1 MIARGEDQHVH
12 RVAFT
17 VDTHTMGEP
26 TRIVVGGVPHIP
38 GSTMAEKKD
47 YLANAMDTLRS
58 SLMREPRGHRDMFGA
73 ILTAPVTREADLG
86 IVFMDPSGYLS
97 MCGHGT
103 MGAVTAA
110 LETGILPSRPGANY
124 VVLDTPAGPVR
135 ALAEVSGDRVTG
147 VTVTNVPAFLYQ
159 PDVRLQ
165 LPGYGEI
172 FLDIAYGGSFFA
184 IVPVHQLGVEII
196 PENSGLLR
204 SLGMQILRAVAE
216 CVTVVHPH
224 FPHIN
229 SVDLV
234 EFSGR
239 PLAGGDAR
247 NAVVFGKSQL
257 DRSPCGTGTCAKM
270 ASLHARG
277 QLELGRGFLHESIIG
292 TTFLGHL
299 RQETRVGDRPA
310 VIPEITG
317 RAFITGIH
325 QFVMD
330 GGDPLRDGLTLD

>member
-1 MIARGEDQHVH
+1 MR
-12 RVAFT
+12 RVVFA

-26 TRIVVGGVPHIP
+26 TRIVVGGVPHVP
-38 GSTMAEKKD
+38 GGTMVEKKA
-47 YLANAMDTLRS
+47 YLASAMDSLRL

-73 ILTAPVTREADLG
+73 ILMAPATPGADLG
-86 IVFMDPSGYLS
+86 IVFMDPSGYLN

-110 LETGILPSRPGANY
+110 LETGILPARAGENT
-124 VVLDTPAGPVR
+124 VLLDTPAGPVR
-135 ALAEVSGDRVTG
+135 AVAQVSGDRVTS
-147 VTVTNVPAFLYQ
+147 VTVTNVPAFLYRQ
-159 PDVRLQ
+159 EVRLP

-172 FLDIAYGGSFFA
+172 SLDIAYGGNFFA
-184 IVPVHQLGVEII
+184 LVPVDQLGLEII
-196 PENSGLLR
+196 PENSARLC
-204 SLGMQILRAVAE
+204 SVGMQILQEVARH
-216 CVTVVHPH
+216 VTVVHPH
-224 FPHIN
+224 LPHIR

-234 EFSGR
+234 EFGGR

-247 NAVVFGKSQL
+247 NAVVFGNSQL

-277 QLELGRGFLHESIIG
+277 QLQLGQAFVHESIIG
-292 TTFLGHL
+292 TTFVGHL
-299 RQETRVGDRPA
+299 REKTRVGDHPA

-325 QFVMD
+325 QFIMD
-330 GGDPLRDGLTLD
+330 GEDPLREGLVLG

>member
-1 MIARGEDQHVH
+1 MKGRHVK
-12 RVAFT
+12 RAVFT

-26 TRIVVGGVPHIP
+26 TRIVVGGVPHVP
-38 GSTMAEKKD
+38 GSTMAEKKA
-47 YLANAMDTLRS
+47 YLASTMDSLRL

-73 ILTAPVTREADLG
+73 ILTAPTTPGADLG
-86 IVFMDPSGYLS
+86 IVFMDPSGYLN
-97 MCGHGT
+97 MCGHGI

-110 LETGILPSRPGANY
+110 LEMGILPARAGANT

-135 ALAEVSGDRVTG
+135 AVAQVGGDRVTG
-147 VTVTNVPAFLYQ
+147 VTVTNVPAFVYRS
-159 PDVRLQ
+159 DVRLP
-165 LPGYGEI
+165 LCGHGEI
-172 FLDIAYGGSFFA
+172 SLDIAYGGNFFA
-184 IVPVHQLGVEII
+184 LVPVYQLGVEII
-196 PENSGLLR
+196 PENSGRLC

-216 CVTVVHPH
+216 RVAVVHPH
-224 FPHIN
+224 FPHLR

-247 NAVVFGKSQL
+247 NAVVFGNSQL

-277 QLELGRGFLHESIIG
+277 QLELGQAFVHESIIG
-292 TTFLGHL
+292 TTFVGYL
-299 RQETRVGDRPA
+299 RQLTQVGAYPA

-325 QFVMD
+325 QFITD
-330 GGDPLRDGLTLD
+330 AEDPLRDGLVLG

>member
-1 MIARGEDQHVH
+1 MKRIVFA
-12 RVAFT
+12 

-26 TRIVVGGVPHIP
+26 TRIVVGGVPHVP
-38 GSTMAEKKD
+38 GGTMADKKA
-47 YLANAMDTLRS
+47 YLAGAMDQLRR

-73 ILTAPVTREADLG
+73 ILTAPVTPGADLG
-86 IVFMDPSGYLS
+86 IIFMDPSGYLS

-110 LETGILPSRPGANY
+110 LETGMLPARTGANT
-124 VVLDTPAGPVR
+124 VVLDTPAGPVQAVAHWDR
-135 ALAEVSGDRVTG
+135 DRVTG
-147 VTVTNVPAFLYQ
+147 VAVTNVPAFVYRQ
-159 PDVRLQ
+159 DVRLE
-165 LPGYGEI
+165 LPPYGEI
-172 FLDIAYGGSFFA
+172 CLDIAYGGNFFA
-184 IVPVHQLGVEII
+184 LVPADRLGVELI
-196 PENSGLLR
+196 PENGGRLC
-204 SLGMQILRAVAE
+204 SLGMQILQAVAQH
-216 CVTVVHPH
+216 VTVAHPH
-224 FPHIN
+224 FPHIR

-247 NAVVFGKSQL
+247 NAVVFGNSQL

-277 QLELGRGFLHESIIG
+277 QLKLGEAFVHESIIG
-292 TTFLGHL
+292 TTFVGCL
-299 RQETRVGDRPA
+299 RQQTQVGDYPA

-325 QFVMD
+325 QFIMD
-330 GGDPLRDGLTLD
+330 GEDPLRDGLVLG